1 MADVAGL
8 DGLRDSPET
17 ERRNRVDGYQVVGK
31 GGPASTESSATPE
44 LVGIIR
50 EGVSWLTLSSPLYL
64 CGSENG
70 F

>member
-17 ERRNRVDGYQVVGK
+17 ERRNRVDGYQLLGK
-31 GGPASTESSATPE
+31 GSPAGLESPATPE

-50 EGVSWLTLSSPLYL
+50 EGESWLT
-64 CGSENG
+64 
-70 F
+70 